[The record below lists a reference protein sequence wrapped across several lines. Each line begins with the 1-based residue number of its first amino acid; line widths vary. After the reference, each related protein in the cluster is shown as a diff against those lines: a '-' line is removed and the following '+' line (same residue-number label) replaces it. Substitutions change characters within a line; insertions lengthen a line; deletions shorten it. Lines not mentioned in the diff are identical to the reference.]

1 MSGALERL
9 IANFRSLLSTPEG
22 KEDDSVNF
30 FYRIPNL
37 EEFKEEEE
45 SDELTLAESAGFAV
59 RRLVEA

>member
-9 IANFRSLLSTPEG
+9 IASFRNFLSTPEG
-22 KEDDSVNF
+22 KKDDSVNF

-37 EEFKEEEE
+37 EEFKEED
-45 SDELTLAESAGFAV
+45 SDEVTLAESAGFAV

>member
-9 IANFRSLLSTPEG
+9 IANFRSFLSTPEG

-37 EEFKEEEE
+37 EEFKEEE

-59 RRLVEA
+59 RRLVES